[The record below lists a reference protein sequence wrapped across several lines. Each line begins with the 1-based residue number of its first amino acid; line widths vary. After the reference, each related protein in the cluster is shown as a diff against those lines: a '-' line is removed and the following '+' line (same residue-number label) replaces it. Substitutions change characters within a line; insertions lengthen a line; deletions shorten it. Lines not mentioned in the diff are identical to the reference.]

1 MKERIKN
8 HERDIALARAH
19 NSAISE
25 HNIETGHVSVKD
37 QVRFIDHNFSWY
49 TGRVKEASHIRLY
62 PYKKSKDNGIEIPVT
77 WMQTIKNH
85 ESRSET
91 KPIYEGQTSNRRN
104 GDDDRKA
111 LIKARRD
118 SPITK

>member
-62 PYKKSKDNGIEIPVT
+62 PYKKSRDNGIEIPKHGCELSKT
-77 WMQTIKNH
+77 MTANQRQNPTMRDKH
-85 ESRSET
+85 
-91 KPIYEGQTSNRRN
+91 
-104 GDDDRKA
+104 
-111 LIKARRD
+111 LID
-118 SPITK
+118 GMTLMIEMHQ

>member
-8 HERDIALARAH
+8 YERDIVLARAL

-62 PYKKSKDNGIEIPVT
+62 PYKKSRDNGIEIPET
-77 WMQTIKNH
+77 WMRTIKNH
-85 ESRSET
+85 DSQSET
-91 KPIYEGQTSNRRN
+91 KPNYEGQTSNRRN
-104 GDDDRKA
+104 DTDDRNA
-111 LIKARRD
+111 PMRARCD
-118 SPITK
+118 TAITK